1 MSGGGALS
9 TPSDKPIVS
18 LVPRLAL
25 TRAEAAA
32 SLGIGLTKFDAWVA
46 PDLRMIRD
54 GKTRLVPVVEL
65 ERWVIEHAERL
76 FE

>member
-1 MSGGGALS
+1 MSMPNGR
-9 TPSDKPIVS
+9 PIVS
-18 LVPRLAL
+18 PVPRLAL

-32 SLGIGLTKFDAWVA
+32 SLGIGLTKFDSWVA

-54 GKTRLVPVVEL
+54 GKTRLVPVAEL
-65 ERWVIEHAERL
+65 ERWVVEHAERV